1 MLKAQS
7 DKVMVSGAQVGSGLI
22 GHWTFNMNPPSRKH
36 VVSTGSELSSV
47 DPVGGQRLIGV
58 WSLQS
63 EFVG

>member
-36 VVSTGSELSSV
+36 VASTGSELSPV
-47 DPVGGQRLIGV
+47 DPVGGQRLTWV